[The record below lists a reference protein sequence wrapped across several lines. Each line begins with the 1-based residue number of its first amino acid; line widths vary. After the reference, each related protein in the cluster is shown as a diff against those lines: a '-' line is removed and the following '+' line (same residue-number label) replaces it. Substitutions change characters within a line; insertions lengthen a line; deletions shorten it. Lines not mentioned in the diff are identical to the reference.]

1 MQPECLTELQQ
12 ELHHKYLNGF
22 KLVFLF
28 FCMLLLASLALKDD
42 FLQRKL
48 TFWVLKQVFV
58 FHQENL
64 SIALYF
70 DARKQYQLS
79 KHLKDRLD
87 PPVSNKK
94 CMQRKMSTLSSCVLE
109 VSWIPMWVKKSVCN
123 EKCLKNRRVII
134 SLQYVSKTFWQETK
148 YIWCDT
154 NK

>member
-79 KHLKDRLD
+79 KHLKGRFG
-87 PPVSNKK
+87 PPVN
-94 CMQRKMSTLSSCVLE
+94 
-109 VSWIPMWVKKSVCN
+109 N
-123 EKCLKNRRVII
+123 EKCVYQKWALSYFLKLSQEQANYHIFAICFKNFLTRNNLVDVKQII
-134 SLQYVSKTFWQETK
+134 TITK
-148 YIWCDT
+148 RNPQKHLNI
-154 NK
+154 